1 MKGDRFSAD
10 KIDPTLCTHLVYSR
24 ANIDDKTLVLKIGD
38 EKIDIIDKG
47 YENVLA
53 LKIKN
58 PVLKVMIAIGGQDI
72 EEDYSRLNSDP
83 EKIKTFVTSAVNFLQ
98 KHKFDGFHFEL
109 QYLYSSEQL
118 DGVTSLLTALKVA
131 FEGNYLLSANVHIT
145 YGKFALYFFFIKHG
159 TIIEI
164 TFAM

>member
-24 ANIDDKTLVLKIGD
+24 ANIDDEKLVMKIGD
-38 EKIDIIDKG
+38 EKIDKG

-58 PVLKVMIAIGGQDI
+58 PALKVMIAIGGQDI
-72 EEDYSRLNSDP
+72 EENYSRLNSDP
-83 EKIKTFVTSAVNFLQ
+83 EKIKTFVTSAINFLQ
-98 KHKFDGFHFEL
+98 KHKFDGLHFEL

-118 DGVTSLLTALKVA
+118 DGVTSLLTAIKFA

-145 YGKFALYFFFIKHG
+145 HGKFALYFCFIKHG